1 MQKIAITMGD
11 PAGVGPE
18 LCLKLLNDPRVT
30 EVCQPTLFGDLGV
43 LQRVNDVLQER
54 GEAAYPLPETMV
66 DCRTIEADE
75 VQPGEISAECGK
87 ASYRYV
93 DTAIRAALSGDVAA
107 VVTAPIH
114 KEAFHAAGIPYP
126 GHTEMFV
133 DKTGAKQHCMMLSS
147 PEVTAALVTAHVG
160 YRDVPG
166 LLSVER
172 VVEVIRLAA
181 RAMTKLRGHQAKLI
195 VCGLNPHAGE
205 HGLFG
210 DGEEEKF
217 IRPAVEIARS
227 EGLEVE
233 GPLPPDT
240 AFLPDRLAWA
250 DAHVCMYHDQGLIP
264 MKMLGFERGVNVTL
278 GLPIVRTSVDH
289 GTAMDIAWTGKASV
303 ESFVQA
309 VLMAVALSV
318 GQDLS

>member
-1 MQKIAITMGD
+1 MKRIAITMGD

-18 LCLKLLNDPRVT
+18 LCLKLFNDPRVT
-30 EVCQPTLFGDLGV
+30 DVCRPVLYGDLNV
-43 LQRVNDVLQER
+43 LQRVSDVLQER
-54 GEAAYPLPETMV
+54 GEAAYPLPESVV
-66 DCRTIEADE
+66 DCRAIEANDFR
-75 VQPGEISAECGK
+75 PGKISAECGK
-87 ASYRYV
+87 ASYRYI
-93 DTAIRAALSGDVAA
+93 DTAIRAAMAEEVAA

-114 KEAFHAAGIPYP
+114 KEALHAAGVPYP

-133 DKTGAKQHCMMLSS
+133 DKTGAKEHCMMLSS
-147 PEVTAALVTAHVG
+147 AEVTAALVTAHVG
-160 YRDVPG
+160 YGDVPG

-172 VVEVIRLAA
+172 ILEVIRLAFA
-181 RAMTKLRGHQAKLI
+181 AMTKLRGHRAKLI

-210 DGEEEKF
+210 NGEEERF
-217 IRPAVEIARS
+217 IRPAVVMARS
-227 EGLEVE
+227 EGIEVE

-309 VLMAVALSV
+309 VLMAVAL
-318 GQDLS
+318 GK

>member
-1 MQKIAITMGD
+1 MGD

-18 LCLKLLNDPRVT
+18 LCLKLFADPRVT
-30 EVCQPTLFGDLGV
+30 KVCQPILFGDVCV
-43 LQRVNDVLQER
+43 LQRVNEVLQEQ
-54 GEAAYPLPETMV
+54 GETAYPLPETIV
-66 DCRTIEADE
+66 DCRAIEIDDVSPGKVSAD
-75 VQPGEISAECGK
+75 CGR
-87 ASYRYV
+87 ASYQYI
-93 DTAIRAALSGDVAA
+93 DTAIRAALSGDVAG

-114 KEAFHAAGIPYP
+114 KEAIHLAGIPYP

-147 PEVTAALVTAHVG
+147 PKVTAALVTAHVG
-160 YRDVPG
+160 YHEVPG
-166 LLSVER
+166 LLSVDR
-172 VVEVIRLAA
+172 IVEVIRLASD
-181 RAMTKLRGHQAKLI
+181 AMTKIRGHKARLL

-205 HGLFG
+205 QGLFG

-217 IRPAVEIARS
+217 IRTAVEIARS
-227 EGLEVE
+227 EGVDIE

-240 AFLPDRLAWA
+240 AFLPARLDWA
-250 DAHVCMYHDQGLIP
+250 DAHICMYHDQGLIP
-264 MKMLGFERGVNVTL
+264 MKMLGFDQGVNITL

-309 VLMAVALSV
+309 VLMAVALGV
-318 GQDLS
+318 GDPE

>member
-1 MQKIAITMGD
+1 MRPKIAITMGD

-18 LCLKLLNDPRVT
+18 LCLKLLADPRVT
-30 EVCQPTLFGDLGV
+30 QACEPVLFGDTSV
-43 LQRVNDVLQER
+43 LQRVRDVLQKH
-54 GEAAYPLPETMV
+54 GQPVYPIPDAMV
-66 DCRTIEADE
+66 DRHAIDAAV
-75 VQPGEISAECGK
+75 VQPGKVSAECGQ
-87 ASYRYV
+87 ASYQYI
-93 DTAIRAALSGDVAA
+93 DAAIRAALDGDVVG

-114 KEAFHAAGIPYP
+114 KEALHMAGVPYP

-133 DKTGAKQHCMMLSS
+133 DKTGATRHCMMLSS
-147 PEVTAALVTAHVG
+147 PEITAALVTAHVG

-172 VVEVIRLAA
+172 IVEVIQLAA
-181 RAMTKLRGHQAKLI
+181 EAMTKIRGHKARIL

-210 DGEEEKF
+210 DGEEEYF
-217 IRPAVEIARS
+217 IRPAVELARK
-227 EGLEVE
+227 EGIDVE

-264 MKMLGFERGVNVTL
+264 MKMLGFDRGVNITL
-278 GLPIVRTSVDH
+278 GLPFVRTSVDH
-289 GTAMDIAWTGKASV
+289 GTAMDIAWTGKAKV

-309 VLMAVALSV
+309 VLMAVAL
-318 GQDLS
+318 GK

>member
-1 MQKIAITMGD
+1 MGD

-18 LCLKLLNDPRVT
+18 LCLKLFADPRVK
-30 EVCQPTLFGDLGV
+30 EACQPVLFGDTGV
-43 LQRVNDVLQER
+43 LRRVRDHLHQH
-54 GEAAYPLPETMV
+54 GETSYHLPESIV
-66 DCRTIEADE
+66 DCRAIEAE
-75 VQPGEISAECGK
+75 MVRPGTVSAECGW
-87 ASYRYV
+87 ASYKYIE
-93 DTAIRAALSGDVAA
+93 TAIRAALHDDVTA

-114 KEAFHAAGIPYP
+114 KEALHLAGVPYP

-133 DKTGAKQHCMMLSS
+133 DKTGAERHCMMLSS
-147 PEVTAALVTAHVG
+147 PEVTAALVTTHVG

-172 VVEVIRLAA
+172 IVEVIQLAA
-181 RAMTKLRGHQAKLI
+181 DAMTKIRGHKAKIL

-217 IRPAVEIARS
+217 IRPAVEQARE
-227 EGLEVE
+227 EGIDVE

-240 AFLPDRLAWA
+240 AFLPERLAWA

-264 MKMLGFERGVNVTL
+264 MKMLGFDRGVNITL

-289 GTAMDIAWTGKASV
+289 GTAMDIAWTGKAKV

-309 VLMAVALSV
+309 VLMAVAL
-318 GQDLS
+318 GQ